1 MSYDS
6 FYGDLSTRGTA
17 NEALGQ
23 ITVLKDQVVI
33 LATEAEVSAGNSEGF
48 ATTSGIKATEAAAS
62 AASALSSKNA
72 AKTSEVNAGFSAQQA
87 DVALVAT
94 SRFCGV
100 SAIAPST
107 RLDGSELQEADEYQ
121 NSEDHLRYSW
131 TGTLWVSLNSSAQD
145 LEQRLSSVDG
155 AGLVGFNPSAEY
167 PVNSIGRS
175 LRDLPEVVTD
185 AADRAEAAAALALS
199 LSGIY
204 TDTAAGLA
212 ATTSDQVFGVPVA
225 NDLSS
230 VILYE
235 NLAGVAVDTGARLPS
250 TEGVKELLGGIE
262 LLGADKVAVTVLGR
276 EPIATFSAP
285 GEDSLLYEL
294 MSFFNDGTMTSGPLE
309 SFVSGRLAGV
319 EYSQVISPDRAIVHA
334 MIGPDGILYEI
345 GGYDASGKPL
355 NGAPPVD
362 PVEPPVNAR
371 LIHFVLFGQS
381 NMNGDQALPVLSTAA
396 TGWGNYR
403 FQRGVATWSASDNP
417 STPASRSESGFS
429 LVDLTAVGVES
440 RANGLADAY
449 KARIENASRFS
460 PRDHTVGPHILTSYA
475 GIGGRRL
482 TDLGPVDSGA
492 TDPGNTVAA
501 PGGYWPTML
510 DDMRRAKAKA
520 TAAGMSYE
528 VPCWLY
534 DQGER
539 EGDGKLYETGP
550 VLANSVLIPQ
560 YKALALD
567 MVSQFDAAARAIN
580 TTQTRPVPLF
590 VTPACS
596 NLSTPSAW
604 LEASDDSQLVF
615 MVGPRYF
622 APSAVN
628 SPSGS
633 GSSQTWGDSV
643 HITSDGQRW
652 VGEQCS
658 KVIHRTL
665 NEGED
670 WQPLRALKVV
680 KVDSTH
686 VDVVLNVPRGPLV
699 IDTDLMI
706 KCRGWGFLLV
716 PGGSI
721 DGVSGLIAAA
731 GIEIRPDGRTL
742 RLTFPSIPV
751 GALLRIGADS
761 VADPAITYAAGA
773 VGVGANSANGFSTY
787 TVTVAGDVRANLA
800 PLYREGAFYMYSG
813 TTARGIIR
821 SVTFDGSNTVLTGEN
836 RDLRTGGTY
845 GPFVPGNPLTF
856 GRFAGYTNIR
866 DSDNASAL
874 NAFVSDP
881 RAGQLY
887 PLHNWLCQYI
897 GLPVIGA

>member
-1 MSYDS
+1 MSDPA
-6 FYGDLSTRGTA
+6 DINDRL
-17 NEALGQ
+17 
-23 ITVLKDQVVI
+23 
-33 LATEAEVSAGNSEGF
+33 
-48 ATTSGIKATEAAAS
+48 EAAAVK
-62 AASALSSKNA
+62 AEGG
-72 AKTSEVNAGFSAQQA
+72 SEIMRRFANDPAGVLIPTESGPLQPLKGFLQDKGAIIDEQVANQLGPVTEQA
-87 DVALVAT
+87 
-94 SRFCGV
+94 
-100 SAIAPST
+100 AIAT
-107 RLDGSELQEADEYQ
+107 A
-121 NSEDHLRYSW
+121 
-131 TGTLWVSLNSSAQD
+131 
-145 LEQRLSSVDG
+145 
-155 AGLVGFNPSAEY
+155 
-167 PVNSIGRS
+167 
-175 LRDLPEVVTD
+175 
-185 AADRAEAAAALALS
+185 AADRSEQAAEVAQQSA
-199 LSGIY
+199 GIFPNA
-204 TDTAAGLA
+204 AAGLA
-212 ATTSDQVFGVPVA
+212 ATTDGQYFSVPSA
-225 NDLSS
+225 ESS
-230 VILYE
+230 EFLILYQ
-235 NLAGVAVDTGARLPS
+235 NNAGVALDTGKRTP
-250 TEGVKELLGGIE
+250 TVDGVKDLLGGIE
-262 LLGADKVAVTVLGR
+262 LLGADKVGVTVLGR

-294 MSFFNDGTMTSGPLE
+294 MSFFNDGSMTSGPLE

-319 EYSQVISPDRAIVHA
+319 DYSQVISPDRSIVHA

-355 NGAPPVD
+355 NSATPVD
-362 PVEPPVNAR
+362 PVEPSVIAR

-381 NMNGDQALPVLSTAA
+381 NMNGDQALPVLSTTPA
-396 TGWGNYR
+396 GWGNYR
-403 FQRGVATWSASDNP
+403 FQRGIATWSASDNP
-417 STPASRSESGFS
+417 TTPASRSDSGFVF
-429 LVDLTAVGVES
+429 VDLTAVGVES

-460 PRDHTVGPHILTSYA
+460 PRDHTGGPHILTSYA

-510 DDMRRAKAKA
+510 DDMRRAKAEA

-596 NLSTPSAW
+596 NISTPSAW
-604 LEASDDSQLVF
+604 LEVSDDSHLVF

-628 SPSGS
+628 SPSGT
-633 GSSQTWGDSV
+633 GPSQTWGDSV

-652 VGEQCS
+652 VGEQCA
-658 KVIHRTL
+658 KVVHRTL
-665 NEGED
+665 NDGED

-721 DGVSGLIAAA
+721 DGVSGLIAATD
-731 GIEIRPDGRTL
+731 IEIRPDGRTL
-742 RLTFPSIPV
+742 RLAFSSIPA

-761 VADPAITYAAGA
+761 VADPAITYTAGA

-787 TVTVAGDVRANLA
+787 TVAIAGDVRPNLV
-800 PLYREGAFYMYSG
+800 PLSREGAFYMYSG

-821 SVTFDGSNTVLTGEN
+821 SVTFDGSSTVLTGEN

-866 DSDNASAL
+866 DSDNALAL